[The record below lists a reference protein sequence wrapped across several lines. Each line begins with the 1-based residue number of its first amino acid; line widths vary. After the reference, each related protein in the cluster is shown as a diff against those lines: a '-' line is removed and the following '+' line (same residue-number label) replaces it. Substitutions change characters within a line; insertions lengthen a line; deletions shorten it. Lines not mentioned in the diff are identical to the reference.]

1 MRVES
6 NPPAFL
12 LELRNRG
19 KNMRGIF
26 NYNNGIFRAINKF
39 IDCVFVSI
47 LWIIAS
53 LPIITFGASTT
64 ALYYTVRKVI
74 RYERSGIWKEFWSS
88 FKLNFKQSTIVGII
102 LLVFYTVAVVCLYGV
117 YSSAETMGTFSIIL
131 IFLIL
136 TACVTVWG
144 IYVFAYTARFI
155 MPTKTILKNCA
166 LIELANLAS
175 SLLICIVFVIAFF
188 ICFFVPIMFI
198 MVPAYFMLICDL
210 ILSKI
215 FRKYMSEED
224 LKQELEWLETEP
236 DVL

>member
-1 MRVES
+1 
-6 NPPAFL
+6 
-12 LELRNRG
+12 
-19 KNMRGIF
+19 MRGIF

-47 LWIIAS
+47 LWIVAS
-53 LPIITFGASTT
+53 LPVITFGASTT

-117 YSSAETMGTFSIIL
+117 YASAESMGTFSIIL

-136 TACVTVWG
+136 TAFVTVWG
-144 IYVFAYTARFI
+144 IYVFAYIARFI
-155 MPTKTILKNCA
+155 MPTKTVLKNCA
-166 LIELANLAS
+166 LIELANLGS
-175 SLLICIVFVIAFF
+175 SLLICLVFIIAFF
-188 ICFFVPIMFI
+188 ICFFVPVMFI
-198 MVPAYFMLICDL
+198 MIPAYFMLICDL

-236 DVL
+236 EVL